1 MIIRCEDVLD
11 ALRHCRTEDG
21 CIGCPLQAEIC
32 DELIV
37 EMEEVPAE
45 LLDLI
50 EQVLGQ
56 RSI

>member
-1 MIIRCEDVLD
+1 MKKQEILM
-11 ALRHCRTEDG
+11 ALQCCRKDDG
-21 CIGCPLQAEIC
+21 CDGCPLQGEIC

-50 EQVLGQ
+50 EQALGQ
-56 RSI
+56 WSI

>member
-1 MIIRCEDVLD
+1 MKRREVILE
-11 ALRHCRTEDG
+11 ALQCCRKDDG
-21 CIGCPLQAEIC
+21 CDGCPLQGEIC

-50 EQVLGQ
+50 EQILQQ